1 MPRRLLPWLSLCGL
15 LACGDPPL
23 EPATFAEHCGVAG
36 PLRILELPPDQA
48 LASTQQIG
56 DRLYHTVGTLPPDEN
71 SSPHTPFTDR
81 STWSTG
87 LCGESPLLLADD
99 LISIFTVERWPD
111 VLLACQEGAGIVSLD
126 PTGASPPH
134 LLFPSPQCKITYAD
148 ALAWTDHGVVALEDP
163 AAPVSALRLFPFPDD
178 PRTQVSEPV
187 TLLDAVDTTV
197 LVRAWPDA
205 VHAVTSDGDLMR
217 VDLANLSAHVEQ
229 PSVRGFEFSADRR
242 YLLWM
247 DAAPVVKDDGSTVG
261 FVSLRD
267 NLTGTA
273 TALGESLNPPSPF
286 ALRWADQ
293 GVLAVDL
300 TRRIYFLPDL
310 TFVDVPNGFLLDVQ
324 LGPQDDDRWLL
335 SGLPFLTKV
344 PSLALLDLKDGTATT
359 LYARRSRLL
368 GRHEDG
374 LLVLDGPGCCIEG
387 TFRTEGPVWH
397 VPLDGG
403 KARKLADRAT
413 TFRHQPDPLRIVTAI
428 DLATDRRGTLIV
440 ADLETQAE
448 QRIDD
453 HVLFGPA
460 SLALTDDPTVL
471 TWLVQDGAR
480 SGVWIAK
487 LPPAQ

>member
-1 MPRRLLPWLSLCGL
+1 MPRIILPWLPISGL

-36 PLRILELPPDQA
+36 PLRILELPPNQA

-111 VLLACQEGAGIVSLD
+111 VLLACQEGTGIVSLD
-126 PTGASPPH
+126 RAGASPPH
-134 LLFPSPQCKITYAD
+134 ILFPSPQCKITYAD

-217 VDLANLSAHVEQ
+217 VDLPDLSVHVEQ
-229 PSVRGFEFSADRR
+229 TSVRGFEFSADRR

-247 DAAPVVKDDGSTVG
+247 DAAPRVDEYGNPVNAI
-261 FVSLRD
+261 SLRD

-273 TALGESLNPPSPF
+273 TALGDSLNPPSPF
-286 ALRWADQ
+286 ALRWAEQ
-293 GVLAVDL
+293 GVLESDQ
-300 TRRIYFLPDL
+300 RIYFLPDL
-310 TFVDVPNGFLLDVQ
+310 SSIAVPNGFFLEQQ
-324 LGPQDDDRWLL
+324 LGPLDDDRRVLF
-335 SGLPFLTKV
+335 GATFLAKV
-344 PSLALLDLKDGTATT
+344 PSLALLDLKDGTTST

-374 LLVLDGPGCCIEG
+374 LLVLDGPGCCTEG
-387 TFRTEGPVWH
+387 TYRTEGPVWH